1 LIKKFKIINF
11 RFKISQKFNETSLR
25 PEDLNVVPCGILDS
39 YLRSMFKIRTRQD
52 KEFWLLDYS
61 FLSILDSNFTYMD
74 FDDNI
79 YVYKIQEDRVNIW
92 ETYKIH
98 ESKATV
104 EVLNYGFWSPKEG
117 LVLDQTNKYERR
129 SNLKVKYTISK

>member
-1 LIKKFKIINF
+1 
-11 RFKISQKFNETSLR
+11 
-25 PEDLNVVPCGILDS
+25 
-39 YLRSMFKIRTRQD
+39 MFKIRTRQD

-61 FLSILDSNFTYMD
+61 LLRILNSNFTYMD